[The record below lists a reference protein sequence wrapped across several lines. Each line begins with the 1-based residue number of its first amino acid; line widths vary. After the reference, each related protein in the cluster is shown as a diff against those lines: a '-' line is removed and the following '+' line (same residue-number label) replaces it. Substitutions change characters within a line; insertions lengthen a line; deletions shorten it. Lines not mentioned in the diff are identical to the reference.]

1 VRIRRLLK
9 DSEKGCPD
17 VREMLLILNSASSTR
32 TAHTPLVYSYDEVEA
47 AFSMLGVYKEISHEQ
62 ARGVIKKLDAKST
75 GKLSAAQ
82 ILTYLGIPFKASDLT
97 FSSGGAAHAE

>member
-17 VREMLLILNSASSTR
+17 VREMLHILNSASSTR

-62 ARGVIKKLDAKST
+62 ARSVIKKLDAKST

-82 ILTYLGIPFKASDLT
+82 ILTYLGIQFKASDLT